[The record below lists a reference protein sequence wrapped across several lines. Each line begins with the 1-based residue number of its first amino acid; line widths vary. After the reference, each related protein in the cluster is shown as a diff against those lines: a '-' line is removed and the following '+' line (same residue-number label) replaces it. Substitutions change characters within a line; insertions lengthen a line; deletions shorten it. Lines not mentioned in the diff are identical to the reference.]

1 MEEEEVAGSRLSPPS
16 SYTPNPALAAVPFTS
31 TYALDLELQR
41 GRAALHLDVELYQTK
56 LFVNFSPLLFIV
68 RVPHAGAFL
77 AKALL

>member
-1 MEEEEVAGSRLSPPS
+1 MVVVGSRLSPQS
-16 SYTPNPALAAVPFTS
+16 SYTPNPALAAVPLAS

-41 GRAALHLDVELYQTK
+41 GRAALLWTVELDVSK
-56 LFVNFSPLLFIV
+56 VFFNFFALLFFV